1 MEDFISLFSI
11 MSYHLKYFEDVNETT
26 SKTHDF
32 ILEFRNINFY
42 VVPLVVMG

>member
-11 MSYHLKYFEDVNETT
+11 MSYHLKYFEEVNEAT

-32 ILEFRNINFY
+32 ILEFNFY